1 MSAATAKVPADY
13 DAPPGLHYKS
23 ISEIGRM
30 LRSGE
35 VTSLGLTEYTLTR
48 IDRLNAR
55 LNAFITI
62 TADLARQQAR
72 RADEELNS
80 GLSRGALHGIPV
92 AVKDLLATQGI
103 RTTSGSQ
110 LYEDNF
116 PDSDATVVSRLRDA
130 GAVLL
135 GKTNL
140 YELGSGVTG
149 ENPFFGAADNPW
161 KAGHDTGG
169 SSSGSAS
176 AVAAGLA
183 FAAIGTDTGCSVRH
197 PAHCC
202 GIVGLK
208 PTFGLVSKAGVQ
220 PLAWSLDHVGPLTR
234 TSEDAAVVL
243 QAIAGHDPRDPYSA
257 RVPETGFQPTAHSG
271 LSGTKVAVIRRYF
284 FDSDPE
290 ILDRVDEALI
300 KMEALGA
307 TIIELDLPDLEEAF
321 AAVEAT
327 FVEAA
332 AIHEDALS
340 RHPEKFSDRVR
351 RSLQARLKTE
361 TVRYINAQ
369 HFREGFRGRV
379 ESLFS
384 KADVLVAPTSRVVPA
399 LLSELSEDYIQQ
411 AWKNTSIF
419 NFTGHPSISVPCG
432 FSSSGLPLGIMITG
446 RLHHD
451 WNVLHVAHAYEKAT
465 GWHRMNP
472 DIRQ

>member
-1 MSAATAKVPADY
+1 MSAASMKASAGCSDTLE
-13 DAPPGLHYKS
+13 LHYKA

-35 VTSLGLTEYTLTR
+35 VTSLDLTEYILAR
-48 IDRLNAR
+48 IDRLNTKF
-55 LNAFITI
+55 NAFITV
-62 TADLARQQAR
+62 TADLAREQAR
-72 RADEELNS
+72 KADAEL
-80 GLSRGALHGIPV
+80 GKGHDRGALHGIPV
-92 AVKDLLATQGI
+92 AVKDILATQGI

-110 LYEDNF
+110 LYGDHI
-116 PDSDATVVSRLRDA
+116 PDHDATVVERLRDA
-130 GAVLL
+130 GSVLL
-135 GKTNL
+135 GKTGL
-140 YELGSGVTG
+140 YELASGVTG
-149 ENPFFGAADNPW
+149 ENPFFGAVDNPW

-183 FAAIGTDTGCSVRH
+183 FAAIGTDTGCSIRH

-234 TSEDAAVVL
+234 TAEDAAIVL
-243 QAIAGHDPRDPYSA
+243 QAIAGHDPTDPYSVH
-257 RVPETGFQPTAHSG
+257 VPEMIFQPTTHPG
-271 LSGTKVAVIRRYF
+271 LGGTKIAVIRRYF
-284 FDSDPE
+284 FECAPD
-290 ILDRVDEALI
+290 ILDRIEEALA
-300 KMEALGA
+300 KMEELGA
-307 TIIELDLPDLEEAF
+307 TIIEMDIPDLEEAF

-332 AIHEDALS
+332 AIHEEALA

-351 RSLQARLKTE
+351 RSLQARLTTE

-384 KADVLVAPTSRVVPA
+384 KVDVLIAPTSRFVPA
-399 LLSELSEDYIQQ
+399 PLSDLPDGYTRQV
-411 AWKNTSIF
+411 WKNTSIF

-432 FSSSGLPLGIMITG
+432 FSSSGLPLGMMITG
-446 RLHHD
+446 RLHKD
-451 WNVLHVAHAYEKAT
+451 WELLQIAHSYEKAT
-465 GWHRMNP
+465 ECYRMNP
-472 DIRQ
+472 DV